1 MSTLTDAIA
10 PILSDLSTA
19 RTDYLEFKAELAA
32 AISKIAAHQ
41 IEVDKARASFES
53 AKREAISQDFFLYT
67 TRDYLRR
74 QVEHMGT
81 LHTDKRRAEWIFKSA
96 ESYYIGIENALKAKI
111 LEAGGTVSMF
121 PTYVP
126 ARPGVMSEAQPTP
139 CRQLAIDA
147 AAMKEIDGF
156 NTGNFDANRL
166 PVV

>member
-1 MSTLTDAIA
+1 MSTVTDAIA
-10 PILSDLSTA
+10 PILDDLTTA
-19 RTDYLEFKAELAA
+19 RTDCLEFKAGSDA
-32 AISKIAAHQ
+32 AISKITAHQ

-53 AKREAISQDFFLYT
+53 AKSEPISQDFFLYS

-81 LHTDKRRAEWIFKSA
+81 LHTDKRRAEWILQSA

-111 LEAGGTVSMF
+111 LEAGGTESLF

-126 ARPGVMSEAQPTP
+126 VRPFVMSERQVTA

-156 NTGNFDANRL
+156 NAGLFEANRL
-166 PVV
+166 PTV

>member
-10 PILSDLSTA
+10 PILDELTTA
-19 RTDYLEFKAELAA
+19 RTDYLEFKAELDA

-41 IEVDKARASFES
+41 VEVDKARASFES
-53 AKREAISQDFFLYT
+53 AQREAISQDFFLYT

-81 LHTDKRRAEWIFKSA
+81 LHTGKRRAEWIFTSA
-96 ESYYIGIENALKAKI
+96 ESYYIGIEISLKAKI
-111 LEAGGTVSMF
+111 LEAGGTESLF

-126 ARPGVMSEAQPTP
+126 ARPGVMSE
-139 CRQLAIDA
+139 RQLTGARQMATDA

-156 NTGNFDANRL
+156 NAGLFDANRL
-166 PVV
+166 PIV